1 MTNKFLTLMVF
12 LTAGLITSCS
22 TDDDGPQGPI
32 NITIEGA
39 TLAPTV
45 GGPNQPNQVYIDLS
59 TSDAISVR
67 RDAWDLG
74 FYSGTDFRVVINGS
88 LEMAAAELS
97 LEDIDAINSSTQE
110 VIDLQ
115 PKMDVGNF
123 DSENMQYVDSPDG
136 SLSETAI
143 NEVSEVDANN
153 KVYLVNLGH
162 KVGTETPTTGGTV
175 LSGEARGWMKIR
187 ILRDGNDYV
196 LQYADLDETTHN
208 EVTISKNPDYNFTF
222 FSLKNGTVA
231 GVEPSKEGWDLN
243 FTTFT
248 NEVFAGP
255 TSYGAYFYGD
265 FVVSNS
271 RANVGIYMIDTEEQ
285 DAIAFENFTFI
296 DVNSSLFTND
306 QRSIGSS
313 WRNGGG
319 PGTLPSLKE
328 NVYYIINDAN
338 GNYYKL
344 KFLALTNEVGERGY
358 PQFEY
363 SLLVD

>member
-1 MTNKFLTLMVF
+1 MTNKFLTLLVF
-12 LTAGLITSCS
+12 LTAGLIISCS
-22 TDDDGPQGPI
+22 TDDGPQGPI

-74 FYSGTDFRVVINGS
+74 FYSGNEFRVVINGS
-88 LEMAAAELS
+88 LEMAAAQLS
-97 LEDIDAINSSTQE
+97 SEDINTINSSTQE

-123 DSENMQYVDSPDG
+123 DSENMQYVDAPNG
-136 SLSETAI
+136 SLSGTAI
-143 NEVSEVDANN
+143 NEISEVESNN
-153 KVYLVNLGH
+153 KVYLINLGNEI
-162 KVGTETPTTGGTV
+162 GTETPSTGSTI
-175 LSGEARGWMKIR
+175 LSGESRGWMKIR
-187 ILRDGNDYV
+187 ILREGNDYV
-196 LQYADLDETTHN
+196 LQYAELDDTTYS
-208 EVTISKNPDYNFTF
+208 EATISKNSDYSYTF
-222 FSLKNGTVA
+222 FSLKNSETIN
-231 GVEPSKEGWDLN
+231 VEPVKEAWDLN

-265 FVVSNS
+265 YVVSNS
-271 RANVGIYMIDTEEQ
+271 KANVGIYMIDTEEEN
-285 DAIAFENFTFI
+285 AITFENFTVLDI
-296 DVNSSLFTND
+296 NSTLFNND
-306 QRSIGSS
+306 QRTLGSS

-328 NVYYIINDAN
+328 NVYYIVRDAN

-344 KFLALTNEVGERGY
+344 KFLALTNEAGERGY

-363 SLLVD
+363 SLLVE